1 MSDVDRAVD
10 LFRSG
15 CACSQ
20 AVLAAFGPRYG
31 LDEAAA
37 LRVASGFGSG
47 MRMGE
52 TCGAVTGA
60 FMVLG
65 LASCRASCR
74 TADERQPACEAV
86 TSFAAE
92 FRRRQ
97 GALAC
102 RDLLGCDVSV
112 PEGRADARARGLFTT
127 RCVDLVRAS
136 AELLDERLRSA

>member
-1 MSDVDRAVD
+1 MSEVDTAVD
-10 LFRSG
+10 LFRNG

-47 MRMGE
+47 MRMGD

-65 LASCRASCR
+65 LASCRSSCR
-74 TADERQPACEAV
+74 TADERQPACDAV
-86 TSFAAE
+86 TCFAAE

-112 PEGRADARARGLFTT
+112 PEGRAEARARNLFKT

-136 AELLDERLRSA
+136 AELLEERLGGP